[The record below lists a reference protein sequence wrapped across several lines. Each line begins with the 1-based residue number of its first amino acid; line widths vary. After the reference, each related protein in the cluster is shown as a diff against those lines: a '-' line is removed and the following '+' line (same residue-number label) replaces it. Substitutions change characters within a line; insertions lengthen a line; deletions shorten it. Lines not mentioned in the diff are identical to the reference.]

1 MAGGADGRVRG
12 GFPPIPDDIIRL
24 TIKTNQKCFVLRKPG
39 GGLSNRFI
47 LVSNIEA
54 SDGGREIALGNAK
67 VVRARLS
74 DALYFWNHRPGRSA

>member
-1 MAGGADGRVRG
+1 
-12 GFPPIPDDIIRL
+12 
-24 TIKTNQKCFVLRKPG
+24 VLRKPG

-54 SDGGREIALGNAK
+54 SDGGRDIALGNAK

-74 DALYFWNHRPGRSA
+74 DALYFWTTDQADLP